1 MKRHDQR
8 TPRVRLAR
16 HRRRR
21 VPVALVEYL
30 DLDAKPGGRFE
41 ERWIGDGGEPG
52 APFSGRPNAAA
63 L

>member
-1 MKRHDQR
+1 
-8 TPRVRLAR
+8 
-16 HRRRR
+16 
-21 VPVALVEYL
+21 VEYL

-41 ERWIGDGGEPG
+41 ERWIGDGGEPR